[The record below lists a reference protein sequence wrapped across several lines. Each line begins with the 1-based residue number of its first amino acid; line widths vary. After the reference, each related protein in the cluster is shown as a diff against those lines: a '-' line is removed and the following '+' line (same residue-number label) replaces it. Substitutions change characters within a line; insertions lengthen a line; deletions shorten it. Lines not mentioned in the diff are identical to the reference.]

1 MQEYY
6 ELVQK
11 GFRTLHPLMA
21 GYIGMEMSRVYHS
34 DWWNEVLYALSD
46 QRDLPLYGDYSEL
59 VDSLDIANCLRLI
72 DRRWNEVFRNKLSI
86 SFRTWA
92 KELMSVRNVVAHIGQ
107 QDMPQTDAERALDT
121 MARLCDAFDEDG
133 AEEIRGLY
141 MKARNIGIA
150 RARIEDPSLA
160 SGEGPMDINVPP
172 TGNAADLM
180 HAGEINNLLQLTGTE
195 VVQKTTL
202 TRKVTYAGKTAAYP
216 VYRVRLDALYYNDQN
231 DRIATWITR
240 YRSENGADSLARL
253 TSEAYNGVIE
263 TFIYESNP
271 ESIQKTQKNIA
282 LVGQR
287 EPGVALSDGRIVDGN
302 RRYTCLRRIQRE
314 TSEPI
319 YFETVIMD
327 VDIQKDKKQIKLLE
341 LAIQHGEEKKVD
353 YDLIDYAIGT
363 YIDVVKTKL
372 LTIEEYASSTNE
384 TVADVRKRIE
394 CAEIICEFLEY
405 LKLPEEYHVAR
416 DLQVYSLFQEMMVLL
431 KQLPSEEKQQLKII
445 TFNNLLMK
453 ALLDQRKFIRDIKS
467 LIKNNTYSAYFNDQM
482 ELNAKIHSKFDQWD
496 IHSRED
502 LDRFAQDNE
511 PITEELQLS
520 LQRALLRSRKQQL
533 KAKPS
538 ENVIKSISLLNE
550 VDSRLFGKLDD
561 VEKRNLRHEL
571 GELSS
576 IVRDFSSLLSD
587 GEATMDTEA
596 RNTATLPTAPTS
608 LNHPSSGV
616 VPDTA
621 YTERHKPYRIAPA
634 NPAIPYVLCTTAG
647 RPITRRFVTMRFTAV
662 ALGESVER
670 EAECKTY
677 FVDDRGNAISDI
689 REFSLRAGCETT
701 ANISMQL
708 ESANLKK
715 CHLVIQERTN
725 AADEVLQLIPFDLNI
740 ISTFG

>member
-482 ELNAKIHSKFDQWD
+482 ELNAKIHSKFDQLD

>member
-150 RARIEDPSLA
+150 RARLEDPSLA
-160 SGEGPMDINVPP
+160 SSEGPMDINVPP

-240 YRSENGADSLARL
+240 YRSENGTDSLARL

-384 TVADVRKRIE
+384 PVADVRKRIE

-405 LKLPEEYHVAR
+405 LKLPEAYHVAR

-467 LIKNNTYSAYFNDQM
+467 LIKNNTYLAYFDDQM
-482 ELNAKIHSKFDQWD
+482 ELNAKIHSKFDQLD
-496 IHSRED
+496 IRSRED
-502 LDRFAQDNE
+502 LDRFAHDNE

-538 ENVIKSISLLNE
+538 ENVSKSISLLNE

-587 GEATMDTEA
+587 GEAPLDTETQ
-596 RNTATLPTAPTS
+596 NTATLPTAPTS
-608 LNHPSSGV
+608 LNNPSSGV
-616 VPDTA
+616 MTDTV
-621 YTERHKPYRIAPA
+621 YTERHKLYRIAPA

-647 RPITRRFVTMRFTAV
+647 KPITRRFVTMKFTAV
-662 ALGESVER
+662 ALGESVDR

-725 AADEVLQLIPFDLNI
+725 AADEVLQLIPFDLAI
-740 ISTFG
+740 FSSFG

>member
-21 GYIGMEMSRVYHS
+21 GYIGMEMNKSYHNE
-34 DWWNEVLYALSD
+34 WWSEVLYALSD
-46 QRDLPLYGDYSEL
+46 QWDIPQYGDYTEL
-59 VDSLDIANCLRLI
+59 IDSLDIANCLRLI

-86 SFRTWA
+86 NYRTWA
-92 KELMSVRNVVAHIGQ
+92 KELMSVRNAVAHIGQ
-107 QDMPQTDAERALDT
+107 QDMPQTDAERVLDT
-121 MARLCDAFDEDG
+121 MARLCDAFDKEG
-133 AEEIRGLY
+133 AAEIRKLY
-141 MKARNIGIA
+141 NNARNIGIA
-150 RARIEDPSLA
+150 RAKRAGPSMV
-160 SGEGPMDINVPP
+160 SREGPMDINVPP
-172 TGNAADLM
+172 TENAADLM
-180 HAGEINNLLQLTGTE
+180 REGEIKNLLQLIGTE
-195 VVQKTTL
+195 IVQKTTL

-384 TVADVRKRIE
+384 PVADVRKRIE

-405 LKLPEEYHVAR
+405 LKLPEQYHIAR

-431 KQLPSEEKQQLKII
+431 KQLSGEEKQQLKVIA
-445 TFNNLLMK
+445 FNNVLMK
-453 ALLDQRKFIRDIKS
+453 ALLDQRKFIRDIKT
-467 LIKNNTYSAYFNDQM
+467 LIKNNTYLIYFNDQM
-482 ELNAKIHSKFDQWD
+482 ELNAEIHSKFDPFE
-496 IHSRED
+496 IHSRGD
-502 LDRFAQDNE
+502 LDRFAQSNE
-511 PITEELQLS
+511 PLTEELQLS
-520 LQRALLRSRKQQL
+520 LQRAMLRSRKQQL

-550 VDSRLFGKLDD
+550 VDSRLFGKMDD
-561 VEKRNLRHEL
+561 VEKRNLRHDL
-571 GELSS
+571 GELST
-576 IVRDFSSLLSD
+576 IVRDFSTLLSD
-587 GEATMDTEA
+587 DETTVEVETQNAVTPPMPAST
-596 RNTATLPTAPTS
+596 NIPPTS
-608 LNHPSSGV
+608 MMPDIV
-616 VPDTA
+616 VTKR
-621 YTERHKPYRIAPA
+621 YNTFRIAPA
-634 NPAIPYVLCTTAG
+634 DPSIPYVLCTTAG
-647 RPITRRFVTMRFTAV
+647 KPISRLFVTMRFTAI

-670 EAECKTY
+670 EADCKAY
-677 FVDDRGNAISDI
+677 FVDDMGNAISDI
-689 REFSLRAGCETT
+689 REISLQAGGETSVHF
-701 ANISMQL
+701 SMQPD
-708 ESANLKK
+708 SVNKKK
-715 CHLVIQERTN
+715 CHLVIQDKTN
-725 AADEVLQLIPFDLNI
+725 APDEALQLIPFDLNL
-740 ISTFG
+740 SSSARK

>member
-482 ELNAKIHSKFDQWD
+482 ELNAKIHSKFDQLD
-496 IHSRED
+496 IHSREG